1 MSEAD
6 KFNQFVREALQEFG
20 MDTEEHRAALGLN
33 QPNKP
38 PVSGAVK
45 REGNRVIITIGGQK
59 YRISMRSAL
68 NLAKGLLEAC
78 KEGS

>member
-1 MSEAD
+1 MSEKD
-6 KFNQFVREALQEFG
+6 KFNQAVLDALKAFG
-20 MDTEEHRAALGLN
+20 MDTEEHHTTLELD

-38 PVSGAVK
+38 PINNTIK
-45 REGNRVIITIGGQK
+45 HKKNQIIITLGGQK

-78 KEGS
+78 KKGS